1 MNQALAWKNGQ
12 MLPFADLSLHVSDLG
27 VVAGAAITE
36 MARTFGHKPFRLAKH
51 IQRLLK
57 SCDELGFSVRYS
69 AAELCSVAGEV
80 VEANSKLID
89 PDRDLGIVV
98 FVTAGSNTTYLGT
111 ADLPHPTVAIHTFSL
126 PFELWQPASQHG
138 LSLVVP
144 QRQQISA
151 SSLPVHRKVRNR
163 LHWWLADHEAAAQ
176 KPGSRALLLDENG
189 FVTETSNGCFY
200 AVIDGEIVTPVD
212 NVLDSMSRR
221 IVEDAAI
228 SLGMKF
234 TRRNIRTDKFSL
246 MTAAFVSSTPFG
258 VIPVR
263 SINELEFETSYTLVL
278 ELAEYWK
285 SLTAVNPLQ
294 QIREASR

>member
-36 MARTFGHKPFRLAKH
+36 MARTFAHRPFRLAEH
-51 IQRLLK
+51 VQRLLK
-57 SCDELGFSVRYS
+57 SCDELGFSVGYS

-80 VEANSKLID
+80 VETNCNLIGS
-89 PDRDLGIVV
+89 DRDLGIVV
-98 FVTAGSNTTYLGT
+98 FVTAGSNSTYLGT
-111 ADLPHPTVAIHTFSL
+111 TDLPRPTVAIHTFSL
-126 PFELWQPASQHG
+126 PFVLWQPASQYG

-163 LHWWLADHEAAAQ
+163 LHWWLADQEAAAQ
-176 KPGSRALLLDENG
+176 RPGSRSLLLDENG

-200 AVIDGEIVTPVD
+200 AVIDGEIVTPAD

-221 IVEDAAI
+221 VVEDAAAG
-228 SLGMKF
+228 LGMKF
-234 TRRNIRTDKFSL
+234 TRRNITAGEFAS

-258 VIPVR
+258 VLPVK
-263 SINELEFETSYTLVL
+263 SINDIEFDAGQTLVL

-285 SLTAVNPLQ
+285 SLTTVNPLQ
-294 QIREASR
+294 QIRDASL